1 MACLLNRWLRN
12 FNLGPLF
19 VQKRTKSKFSI
30 FDKNHGLTPFKKISV
45 WQLFKITK
53 FGLEGAC
60 FPTRRSL
67 NIFSGPFCPKAKRKF
82 PNFDENL
89 TLWKNF
95 NNYGNYLK
103 LIFLWS
109 RRACVLLDDHQTLFL
124 GLICPN
130 AKKWKISNFGPNSW
144 PLKNTNV
151 ATMWNEYFYS
161 LGRLFCAKWSSNII
175 SRPILSRNKQREHFN
190 FLTFEENHYETMCK
204 INIFFLVLNG
214 LSNIISRPILLKLNR
229 GNL

>member
-1 MACLLNRWLRN
+1 MACLLNRWLTN
-12 FNLGPLF
+12 FNLGPIF
-19 VQKRTKSKFSI
+19 VRKRTKSKFSI
-30 FDKNHGLTPFKKISV
+30 FDKNHGLTPFKKLSV

-53 FGLEGAC
+53 FGLEGAG

-130 AKKWKISNFGPNSW
+130 TKKWKISNFGPNS
-144 PLKNTNV
+144 LVNAFKTYQCGNYV
-151 ATMWNEYFYS
+151 
-161 LGRLFCAKWSSNII
+161 KWI
-175 SRPILSRNKQREHFN
+175 
-190 FLTFEENHYETMCK
+190 FL
-204 INIFFLVLNG
+204 
-214 LSNIISRPILLKLNR
+214 
-229 GNL
+229 

>member
-1 MACLLNRWLRN
+1 MACLLNRWLTN
-12 FNLGPLF
+12 FNLGPIF

-30 FDKNHGLTPFKKISV
+30 FDKNHGLTPFKKLSV

-53 FGLEGAC
+53 FGLEGAG

-82 PNFDENL
+82 PNFDKNL

-130 AKKWKISNFGPNSW
+130 TKKWKISNFGPNSW
-144 PLKNTNV
+144 VNLRVNPFKKYQCGNYV
-151 ATMWNEYFYS
+151 
-161 LGRLFCAKWSSNII
+161 KWI
-175 SRPILSRNKQREHFN
+175 
-190 FLTFEENHYETMCK
+190 FL
-204 INIFFLVLNG
+204 
-214 LSNIISRPILLKLNR
+214 
-229 GNL
+229 